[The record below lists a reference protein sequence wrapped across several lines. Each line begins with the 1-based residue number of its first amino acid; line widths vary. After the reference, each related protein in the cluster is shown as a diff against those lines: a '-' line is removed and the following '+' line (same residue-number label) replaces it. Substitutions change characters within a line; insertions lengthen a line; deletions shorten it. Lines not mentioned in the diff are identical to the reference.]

1 MQEVIYEISN
11 WTILKFLGGFTIVIS
26 AVMAFF
32 SKYLLTRLTQSSQH
46 AYNTEIEKIR
56 GEIGK
61 HNNLLTSIIQNHLSS
76 SQKILDKKIQAY
88 EMLWSNILEI
98 RNNFPSGISLVYQIF
113 MDDELAKDD
122 AFEMLNNNPKMGPI
136 FRSYNTDSEIK
147 KNVEGKKSL
156 LKLRPYIS
164 DDSIKLYHSYE
175 GIIGRITYKFIWDYA
190 KNRVYNW
197 KKDNAFKSILAL
209 SLTDKEIN
217 YIMDTKIHAL
227 HSLIELIEYK
237 ILQDFKKNLNIKESE
252 TDTINYLKQIEALMV
267 NKTNNSEWDTKTSI

>member
-11 WTILKFLGGFTIVIS
+11 WTIFKFLGGFTIIIS
-26 AVMAFF
+26 AVMAFL
-32 SKYLLTRLTQSSQH
+32 SKYLLTRITQSSQH
-46 AYNTEIEKIR
+46 AYNNEIEKIR

-61 HNNLLTSIIQNHLSS
+61 HNELLTLIIQNHLAS

-88 EMLWSNILEI
+88 EILWSNILEI
-98 RNNFPSGISLVYQIF
+98 RNNLPSGISLVYQIF
-113 MDDELAKDD
+113 LEDELTKDN
-122 AFEMLNNNPKMGPI
+122 AFEMLNDNPKVGPI
-136 FRSYNTDSEIK
+136 LRSYNTDSEMK
-147 KNVEGKKSL
+147 KDVEAKKSL

-164 DDSIKLYHSYE
+164 DDSIKLFHSYE

-190 KNRVYNW
+190 KNTVYNW
-197 KKDNAFKSILAL
+197 KKDTAFKSILEV
-209 SLTDKEIN
+209 SLTEKEIN

-252 TDTINYLKQIEALMV
+252 TDTIDYLKQIEALM
-267 NKTNNSEWDTKTSI
+267 KSKTS